1 MAESSA
7 TTRPTVWLWRVCP
20 LCADSL
26 GVSAQRRADVD
37 HALVLDRHERRA
49 ERHDHPFNTR
59 VHVVAVAGVDL
70 DVDLAHWLC
79 IQPRFLKLL
88 QEPVA
93 VRDPRRMHVDVIRHW
108 RRTLIAM
115 VRPWLRRR
123 RTTASGSA
131 ASTRTRPRL
140 AS

>member
-1 MAESSA
+1 MAETSA
-7 TTRPTVWLWRVCP
+7 TTRPTVWLCRLCR

-37 HALVLDRHERRA
+37 HALVLDRHERGA
-49 ERHDHPFNTR
+49 ERHDHPFDAR
-59 VHVVAVAGVDL
+59 VHVVAVAGVHL
-70 DVDLAHWLC
+70 DVDLADGLRVEAC
-79 IQPRFLKLL
+79 LLELL

-93 VRDPRRMHVDVIRHW
+93 VGDPRRMHVDVIRHW

-115 VRPWLRRR
+115 VRPWLPRR

-131 ASTRTRPRL
+131 ASTRRAPRL
-140 AS
+140 GS